1 MLYTFAREHQT
12 TNVWIQKHS
21 GHLFILIEE
30 EGDWNMVLFILE
42 NPVAFSKY
50 IYVSLLSHYIDAAL
64 VSYEGLAFDDQ
75 NSTSYILST
84 NSNFV

>member
-1 MLYTFAREHQT
+1 MPRNARERQT

-21 GHLFILIEE
+21 GYLFILIEV
-30 EGDWNMVLFILE
+30 GDRNMVLFILE
-42 NPVAFSKY
+42 NPVAISKY

>member
-1 MLYTFAREHQT
+1 
-12 TNVWIQKHS
+12 
-21 GHLFILIEE
+21 
-30 EGDWNMVLFILE
+30 MVLFILE